1 MRLMEETL
9 RLYELTSMVRATIE
23 QTFTDEYWLEAE
35 LSEARVA
42 QNGHFYGEF
51 IEKDARGVNIIARAR
66 VTAWARTYN
75 ILSPL
80 FGRATGEHLRAGL
93 KIRACVT
100 VEFHEQYGFSL
111 NIIDIDP
118 SYTLGDMARRR
129 REILTQLEADGILED
144 NKNLELPALMK
155 RIAVVSS
162 AGAAGYGD
170 FCDQL
175 VNNAFGLAF
184 EVRLFPAVMQG
195 TNVEASVLAALEAI
209 CDEPERWDCVVIIR
223 GGGATS
229 DLSDFDSYSLAAAV
243 AQMPLPV
250 VVGIGHERD
259 ETVLDFVAHTRVKT
273 PTAAAAF
280 LIDHGTEQLALLDE
294 LQQRIV
300 RSTQLAVQSSL
311 FKVQG
316 VEPRIT
322 RAAQLVI
329 QGSMLKVQSIEPR
342 FARAVRHILESS
354 KLRAQ
359 SLEARVAA
367 LDPELQLR
375 RGYSLT
381 YTDDGRLVRSVAD
394 VHEGDTIKTRIADG
408 DLLSVLKSADLFG
421 KQ

>member
-1 MRLMEETL
+1 
-9 RLYELTSMVRATIE
+9 
-23 QTFTDEYWLEAE
+23 
-35 LSEARVA
+35 
-42 QNGHFYGEF
+42 
-51 IEKDARGVNIIARAR
+51 
-66 VTAWARTYN
+66 
-75 ILSPL
+75 
-80 FGRATGEHLRAGL
+80 
-93 KIRACVT
+93 
-100 VEFHEQYGFSL
+100 
-111 NIIDIDP
+111 
-118 SYTLGDMARRR
+118 
-129 REILTQLEADGILED
+129 
-144 NKNLELPALMK
+144 
-155 RIAVVSS
+155 
-162 AGAAGYGD
+162 
-170 FCDQL
+170 

-184 EVRLFPAVMQG
+184 EVRLFPAIMQG

-322 RAAQLVI
+322 RAARLVI
-329 QGSMLKVQSIEPR
+329 QSSMLKVQSIEPR

-359 SLEARVAA
+359 SLGARVAA